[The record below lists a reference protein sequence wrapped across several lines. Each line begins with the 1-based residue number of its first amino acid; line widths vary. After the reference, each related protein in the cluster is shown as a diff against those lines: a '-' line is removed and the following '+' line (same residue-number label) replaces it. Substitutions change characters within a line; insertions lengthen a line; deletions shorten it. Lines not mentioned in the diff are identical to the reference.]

1 MSWRRIGLAIEAQRP
16 VAELRA
22 AFARSEAIALDLDEC
37 IFPGY
42 TQVELGRRVAWRI
55 LRRPVRA
62 SDRRLLARLA
72 LGGVYFGIKETKRLV
87 GVGTPMRRLVRRYER
102 VLRYV
107 PESYLLEA
115 AAEIPAASYPYAAET
130 VAELATQ
137 APTGLVSLGLDIVAR
152 AYTQAFRRAEGPSLS
167 FIESNVVCFR
177 PGCWGRVFDA
187 YDREAFLENGA
198 DKRRVLERRMAE
210 LGAAVVTVVG
220 HSEDDAA
227 MAVLA
232 RETGGLAIGFNP
244 SWRLRGVF
252 DIVVRGRDWES
263 MYALA
268 AILLGP
274 SGR

>member
-1 MSWRRIGLAIEAQRP
+1 VSWRRIGLAMEAQRP

-37 IFPGY
+37 LFPGY
-42 TQVELGRRVAWRI
+42 TQVALGRRVAWRI
-55 LRRPVRA
+55 LRRPV
-62 SDRRLLARLA
+62 RRLLARLA

-102 VLRYV
+102 VLR
-107 PESYLLEA
+107 LLEA

-152 AYTQAFRRAEGPSLS
+152 AYIQAFRRAAGPSLS
-167 FIESNVVCFR
+167 FIESNVVRLR
-177 PGCWGRVFDA
+177 PGCCGRVFDG
-187 YDREAFLENGA
+187 YGREAFLENGA
-198 DKRRVLERRMAE
+198 DKRRVLEHRMAG

-220 HSEDDAA
+220 HNEDDIA
-227 MAVLA
+227 MAALA
-232 RETGGLAIGFNP
+232 RETGGLAVGFNS
-244 SWRLRGVF
+244 SWRLRDAF
-252 DIVVRGRDWES
+252 DIVVRGRDWEP
-263 MYALA
+263 MYAVA

-274 SGR
+274 FGR